1 MSGPLPQGSGPRMM
15 MAIFADIDD
24 MLAVDAD
31 FK

>member
-1 MSGPLPQGSGPRMM
+1 M